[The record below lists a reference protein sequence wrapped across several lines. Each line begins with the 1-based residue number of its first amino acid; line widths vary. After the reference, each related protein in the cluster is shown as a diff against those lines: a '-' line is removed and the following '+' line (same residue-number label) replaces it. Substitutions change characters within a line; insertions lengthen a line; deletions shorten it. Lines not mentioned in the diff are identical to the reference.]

1 MDTVEEVLNAARVRD
16 LCRSGAAR
24 SIRIGAQVTLAE
36 LASLCEVTPVAVLR
50 WERNERVPRGTNAG
64 TYLRALEALMQR

>member
-1 MDTVEEVLNAARVRD
+1 MDSVKDIVDAARVRD

-36 LASLCEVTPVAVLR
+36 LAELCKVTPVAVLR
-50 WERNERVPRGTNAG
+50 WERAERIPRHENAG
-64 TYLRALEALMQR
+64 RYLAALEGLMQR